1 MNEPLRPL
9 NLGEI
14 LDRTAEFYRRRF
26 LVFFG
31 IAALPSGVVLAI
43 ASGTLLVLLWF
54 GANGQGVGSRAAAG
68 IVALAFFGALLLLAL
83 PAVLGSGA
91 LGTAALNYAADRAH
105 RGEPIAILASYKQ
118 AWKQGWRYLWLYVL
132 VGLIAVGVPLA
143 LWGGALFSA
152 GIAGTLGW
160 GTADTLLGLA
170 GILGGIGFAVY
181 YMLALVRL
189 WLGFPA
195 CVVEQTGAWSA
206 IKRGNLLSK
215 GTKGRLLVLWLMGAV
230 LQRLL
235 TMVLAVPLMIAV
247 ELVPGASTPQHQ
259 QTAGMVILFILFA
272 AFFAVQALTRPVYS
286 IALLLFYYDQRIR
299 QEGYDIERMMQ
310 QAGMVAEP
318 PPLPEAAPWLAP
330 VPLRTPRETPL
341 DHAAPVPAASVS
353 PASFPADLA
362 EADALRPAFP
372 EFQSPS
378 ASEPVP
384 PAAGEHA

>member
-14 LDRTAEFYRRRF
+14 LDRTAEFYRARF

-31 IAALPSGVVLAI
+31 IAALPSGMVLTI

-54 GANGQGVGSRAAAG
+54 GANGQALGSRAAAG
-68 IVALAFFGALLLLAL
+68 AAALVFFAVLLLLAL
-83 PAVLGSGA
+83 PAALASTA
-91 LGTAALNYAADRAH
+91 LGTAALTHAADHAH
-105 RGEPIAILASYKQ
+105 RGDPIAILASYKQ

-132 VGLIAVGVPLA
+132 AGLIAVGAPLA
-143 LWGGALFSA
+143 LWGGALFWA

-170 GILGGIGFAVY
+170 GILGGIAFAVY
-181 YMLALVRL
+181 YLLALVRL

-195 CVVEQTGAWSA
+195 CIVEQTVAWTA

-215 GTKGRLLVLWLMGAV
+215 GTRGRLFVLWLLGAT
-230 LQRLL
+230 LERLL

-259 QTAGMVILFILFA
+259 ETAGTVILFILFA

-286 IALLLFYYDQRIR
+286 IALLLFYSDQRIR
-299 QEGYDIERMMQ
+299 LEGYDIERMMQ

-318 PPLPEAAPWLAP
+318 PPLPEAAPWPARMPLKPTAAP
-330 VPLRTPRETPL
+330 GP
-341 DHAAPVPAASVS
+341 AAPVPA
-353 PASFPADLA
+353 DLSEA
-362 EADALRPAFP
+362 EALRPAFP
-372 EFQSPS
+372 DFQSPS
-378 ASEPVP
+378 ASEFVP
-384 PAAGEHA
+384 PAAGERT